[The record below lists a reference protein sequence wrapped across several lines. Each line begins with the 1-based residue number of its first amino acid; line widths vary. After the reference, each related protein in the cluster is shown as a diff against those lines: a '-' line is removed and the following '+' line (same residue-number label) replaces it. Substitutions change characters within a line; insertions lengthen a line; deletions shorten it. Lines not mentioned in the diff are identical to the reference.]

1 MLSELT
7 WEEELDSRLDRSGRH
22 GSSSGDSDETG
33 GFRAKSVEGVV
44 HEGVHDVHGSSGDS
58 DIWVDLLE
66 DLVDVEGVG
75 LISSPSPGFGRVS
88 FCLVLWGHFWSV
100 WGIDFW
106 F

>member
-33 GFRAKSVEGVV
+33 GFGAKSVEGVV

-58 DIWVDLLE
+58 NIWVDLLE

-75 LISSPSPGFGRVS
+75 LISSSSSGWGWSGSSSWHFELSVFVFCS
-88 FCLVLWGHFWSV
+88 F
-100 WGIDFW
+100 
-106 F
+106 